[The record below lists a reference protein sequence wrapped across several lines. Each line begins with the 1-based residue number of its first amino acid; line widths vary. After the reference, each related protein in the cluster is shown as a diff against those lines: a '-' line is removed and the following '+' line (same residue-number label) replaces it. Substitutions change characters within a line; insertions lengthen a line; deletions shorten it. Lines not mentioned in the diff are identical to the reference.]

1 MCCRQLLR
9 VLNDEH
15 DVVQCETLDQALE
28 HLKHQDADL
37 IVLCYLF
44 DEMRPF
50 RLIHH
55 VRNELRRRDLPILL
69 VQPVNWN
76 LDDAQ
81 SKQMTDA
88 YESIGIDG
96 FVDLCE
102 DARPRGD
109 EQAFQA
115 FRASVSRLLG
125 SKS

>member
-1 MCCRQLLR
+1 MCCRQLLQ
-9 VLNDEH
+9 VLHDEH
-15 DVVQCETLDQALE
+15 DVFQCETLDQAVE
-28 HLKHQDADL
+28 HLKQQDVDL

-55 VRNELRRRDLPILL
+55 VRNEIRRRDLPILL
-69 VQPVNWN
+69 VQPVNWK

-115 FRASVSRLLG
+115 FRTSVSRLLG